1 MENIPAYD
9 EISANLRKRAWLYLI
24 LAAAVFIS
32 AFNYSENLTEWLG
45 DKLLPND
52 ATLVYL
58 SPAEFLIL
66 KMRIAAY
73 AALSVSFIL
82 LMIDC
87 WTTMR
92 KRTDL
97 PEIGYSKIIGT
108 LLISLT
114 LFSTG
119 IMYSLEL
126 MLPLVLD
133 FLQTDAADAGL
144 ETTYRL
150 TSFYHFVFLL
160 TFALGVSFQL
170 PLIIML
176 LLRLELATTE
186 QLSEFRSHLIV
197 TFFVLAALITPPDV
211 ISQFLLAVPLIV
223 LYELSLILGKIW

>member
-97 PEIGYSKIIGT
+97 PEIGYPKIIGT

-114 LFSTG
+114 LFSAG
-119 IMYSLEL
+119 ILYSLEL